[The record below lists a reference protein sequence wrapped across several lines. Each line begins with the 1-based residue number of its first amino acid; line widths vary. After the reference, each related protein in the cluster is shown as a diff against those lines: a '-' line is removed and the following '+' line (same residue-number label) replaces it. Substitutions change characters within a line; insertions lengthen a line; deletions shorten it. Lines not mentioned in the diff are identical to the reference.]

1 MYVCLSVC
9 ALYLCLY
16 VCLCLRLSG
25 SLCLSLF
32 RPHADK
38 GRADRRPS
46 APRARKRTLCLN
58 VRCETQDADM
68 AQTIPPKPLN
78 LSTPGL
84 VPHHN
89 RCPFRA
95 KTVLRSVPL
104 ALSLS
109 LSLSLILSLRPSVR
123 LSVCVCPSV
132 CLPVSIHIYIYIQ
145 TSYIIYIYTDIIY
158 LLICE
163 NK

>member
-9 ALYLCLY
+9 APYLCLY

-109 LSLSLILSLRPSVR
+109 LCLSFSLSVL
-123 LSVCVCPSV
+123 PSV
-132 CLPVSIHIYIYIQ
+132 CLSVSALPSVCLYLSTYIYIYRHHI
-145 TSYIIYIYTDIIY
+145 SYIYIYTDIIY

>member
-68 AQTIPPKPLN
+68 AQTIPQ
-78 LSTPGL
+78 TPEL
-84 VPHHN
+84 KYPRPRPSSQQVPVSGKN
-89 RCPFRA
+89 C
-95 KTVLRSVPL
+95 T
-104 ALSLS
+104 ALGASRSLS
-109 LSLSLILSLRPSVR
+109 LSHSLSPSFR
-123 LSVCVCPSV
+123 PSV
-132 CLPVSIHIYIYIQ
+132 CLCLPFRLSACIYPH
-145 TSYIIYIYTDIIY
+145 IYIYTDIIY
-158 LLICE
+158 HIYIHRYHISS
-163 NK
+163 NM

>member
-68 AQTIPPKPLN
+68 AQTIPQ
-78 LSTPGL
+78 TPEL
-84 VPHHN
+84 KYPRPRPSSQQVPVSGKN
-89 RCPFRA
+89 C
-95 KTVLRSVPL
+95 T
-104 ALSLS
+104 ALGASRS

>member
-132 CLPVSIHIYIYIQ
+132 CLPVSIHIYIYIYIQ
-145 TSYIIYIYTDIIY
+145 TSYIIYIYIY
-158 LLICE
+158 TQISYIF
-163 NK
+163 